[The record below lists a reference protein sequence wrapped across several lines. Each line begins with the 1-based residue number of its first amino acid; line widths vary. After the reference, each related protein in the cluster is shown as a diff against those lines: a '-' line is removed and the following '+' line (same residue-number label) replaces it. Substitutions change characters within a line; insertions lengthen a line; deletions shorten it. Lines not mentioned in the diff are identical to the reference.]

1 MPDRRIKILQIGVIV
16 FFAIIILRLFYIQVI
31 DSNYKE
37 RASNNVLR
45 YEVQYPPRGEIYD
58 RNGEF
63 LVQSKEV
70 YDLMVVPR
78 DVQPFDTAMM
88 CAIVGVPVEKLRTEL
103 DKAKRY
109 SSRRASVVFKLLPKD
124 VKLKLDER
132 NFPGFYTV
140 YRTIRSYPRK
150 IAGNLLGYVSEV
162 DQAGIDRDSYYRR
175 GDYIGKS
182 GMERAYEEV
191 LRGHKGVKVNMVD
204 VHGIAKGSYADGIYD
219 TLPMPGPGITSS
231 LDARLQ
237 ALAEELLDGKVG
249 SVVAIE
255 PSTGE
260 ILVMASSPSYDPD
273 ELVGRES
280 GNNYMKLLENP
291 RRPLFN
297 RAVMSRYPP
306 GSTFKVINGLIGLQ
320 EGSLRPETR
329 YSCNGG
335 YHFGNRV
342 MKCHP
347 HASPSDLYHAVQTS
361 CNAYF
366 CYVFRNILENK
377 KYGGLREGM
386 RVWEEYVRSFGFGR
400 KLESDF
406 LDELNGF
413 VPSPEYYD
421 KKYNNRWNSALTVIS
436 LAIGQGEL
444 GCSPLQMAN
453 LAAIIANRG
462 YYHIPHVVKR
472 IHDRDSID
480 SRFYEK
486 HYTKVDSRHFDP
498 IVEGMYRAVHGGGPG
513 GGTASRAY
521 VPGLDIC
528 GKTGTAQNP
537 NGKDHSTFMC
547 FAPRDNPRIAVSVYI
562 EHGGFGA
569 TVAVP
574 VASLLVE
581 QYLTDTIARPYL
593 IEQVKEMQINY
604 PYYDRSAK

>member
-1 MPDRRIKILQIGVIV
+1 MFDHRFKILRIGVLV
-16 FFAIIILRLFYIQVI
+16 FFVIILLRLFYLQII
-31 DSNYKE
+31 DSEYKE

-45 YEVQYPPRGEIYD
+45 YEIQYPPRGEIYD

-78 DVQPFDTAMM
+78 DVQPFDTAVM
-88 CAIVGVPVEKLRTEL
+88 CAIVGVPVERLRKEL
-103 DKAKRY
+103 ARARSH
-109 SSRRASVVFKLLPKD
+109 SSRKSSVIFKMLPKE

-150 IAGNLLGYVSEV
+150 VAGNLLGYVSEV
-162 DQAGIDRDSYYRR
+162 DQAAIDRDSYYRS
-175 GDYIGKS
+175 GDYIGKT
-182 GMERAYEEV
+182 GLERAYEKD
-191 LRGHKGVKVNMVD
+191 LRGHKGIKVNMVD
-204 VHGIAKGSYADGIYD
+204 VFGIAKGSYADGIYD
-219 TLPMPGPGITSS
+219 TLPQPGPALTSS

-237 ALAEELLDGKVG
+237 AFTEELLEGKVG

-280 GNNYMKLLENP
+280 GNNYMKLLNHP
-291 RRPLFN
+291 RRPLYN
-297 RAVMSRYPP
+297 RSVQTRYPP
-306 GSTFKVINGLIGLQ
+306 GSTFKVVNGLIGLQ
-320 EGSLRPETR
+320 EGSLRPDTR

-335 YHFGNRV
+335 YTSGRLH

-347 HASPSDLYHAVQTS
+347 HGSPLDLTHAVQTS

-366 CYVFRNILENK
+366 CYVFRNILDNK
-377 KYGGLREGM
+377 KYGGLRDGM

-406 LDELNGF
+406 LDEYGGF

-421 KKYNNRWNSALTVIS
+421 KIYNNRWNSSLTVVS

-462 YYHIPHVVKR
+462 YYYIPHVVKR

-480 SRFYEK
+480 ARFYEK
-486 HYTKVDSRHFDP
+486 HYTKVDSKHFTP
-498 IVEGMYRAVHGGGPG
+498 IVEGMYRAVHGPG
-513 GGTASRAY
+513 GGTAGRAY
-521 VPGLDIC
+521 VPGLEIC

-537 NGKDHSTFMC
+537 NGRDHSTFMC
-547 FAPRDNPRIAVSVYI
+547 FAPKDDPKIAISVYI

-569 TVAVP
+569 SVAVP
-574 VASLLVE
+574 LASLLVE
-581 QYLTDTIARPYL
+581 QYLTDTITRPHVVD
-593 IEQVKEMQINY
+593 QVKDMVINY
-604 PYYDRSAK
+604 PNYDKK